1 MNDRDWTIA
10 LDALETLL
18 DRQRAFVAGEGPM
31 PDTPWES
38 PEGELPEGVRVR
50 ALTLA
55 AACEDIETQLRRL
68 LYARTDQVASPY
80 R

>member
-1 MNDRDWTIA
+1 MKDCDWSIA
-10 LDALETLL
+10 LDALEALL
-18 DRQRAFVAGEGPM
+18 DRQRAFLAGEGSM

-55 AACEDIETQLRRL
+55 AACEDVETRLRRL